1 MQQCDDNMIGFGK
14 IDNEKRFLQ
23 ALHLNIVNRL
33 LWFWS
38 KFILLLVSFTNL
50 FYFLVHVMSCQRKLS
65 MWNLMFMKW
74 NQERLLQLHII
85 LSVNNQSMIKTDSSH
100 FFFLLHT
107 QMICACEKKSSAER
121 SWTWLSTRLL
131 DLTLTVCLLFYLIV
145 WTRHPCW
152 CGNNLVLR
160 METKTAAIGWRC
172 YITTS

>member
-1 MQQCDDNMIGFGK
+1 MQQCDDNMIGFWK

-23 ALHLNIVNRL
+23 VLHLNIVNRL

-38 KFILLLVSFTNL
+38 KFILLLLSFTNL

-100 FFFLLHT
+100 FCFLLHT
-107 QMICACEKKSSAER
+107 QMICACEKKIICWKILDVTQYTPLGLDSHCLFTILFNCMNSA
-121 SWTWLSTRLL
+121 SLL
-131 DLTLTVCLLFYLIV
+131 M
-145 WTRHPCW
+145 W
-152 CGNNLVLR
+152 
-160 METKTAAIGWRC
+160 E
-172 YITTS
+172 